1 MDLGWKPPSESLSD
15 MNFTPLVDIMLVL
28 MIIFMITSPLD
39 PAGVELDLP
48 EADAARIPRKDQV
61 LTVYM
66 NVKNEIVIS
75 NQDGK
80 VVKTSPGHVREALR
94 SFPQAHEANVKGD
107 KNLPYQD
114 VMSLLVELKGAGI
127 KKLGL
132 LTQKPQGTEDSS
144 NAIGGSADNSTGGSR

>member
-66 NVKNEIVIS
+66 NLNREVVIS
-75 NQDGK
+75 NQEGT

-94 SFPQAHEANVKGD
+94 SFPQAKEANVKGD
-107 KNLPYQD
+107 RNLPYQD
-114 VMSLLVELKGAGI
+114 IMSLLVELKGAGI

-132 LTQKPQGTEDSS
+132 LTQKPGSGKDGNSDGADGE
-144 NAIGGSADNSTGGSR
+144 GGGR